1 MKNKGILVI
10 IVIAAVAFLV
20 YNAAY
25 TVDETQQVI
34 ITQFG
39 RIVGTPK
46 TDPGLRFKVPFIQRA
61 NYFAKNLLDW
71 DGDPGQI
78 PTLDKTFIWV
88 DTFARWKITDPV
100 KFFQT
105 VNNQFNAVGK
115 LNDIIDPS
123 VRNAITSNSLIEAVR
138 KSSRS
143 LDTSDVD
150 IEDRIRTSYAVT
162 VGREKITQGILKQAQ
177 PKLAQFGIEL
187 VDVKIKRINYV
198 EQVRKSVYNRMIA
211 ERKQIAERFRSE
223 GKGEAQK
230 ILGER
235 ERELKLITSEAYRR
249 AQVIKGKADAEV
261 TSILAEAYGADP
273 EFYSFNKTLGIYSEA
288 LDDTSSLVLS
298 TDSEGFC
305 NIRLFDVHVKQ
316 VGQQPDTGLLRR
328 GDAVLSPLFRRRRA
342 RSTALPRCSCRS
354 RHTRPATACSSRRSG
369 ST

>member
-1 MKNKGILVI
+1 MKNKGILVAI
-10 IVIAAVAFLV
+10 IVAVVAVLV

-25 TVDETQQVI
+25 TVDETEQVI

-46 TDPGLRFKVPFIQRA
+46 TDPGLKFKVPFIQRA

-88 DTFARWKITDPV
+88 DPFARWKITDPV

-105 VNNQFNAVGK
+105 VNNQFNAIGK
-115 LNDIIDPS
+115 LNDIIDPA
-123 VRNAITSNSLIEAVR
+123 VRNFITSHSLVEAVR

-150 IEDRIRTSYAVT
+150 IEDRIQTSYAVN
-162 VGREKITQGILKQAQ
+162 VGREKITQGILQQAQ

-198 EQVRKSVYNRMIA
+198 EQVRNSVYGRMIA
-211 ERKQIAERFRSE
+211 ERKQIAEKYRSE

-235 ERELKLITSEAYRR
+235 ERDLQEITSEAYRT
-249 AQVIKGKADAEV
+249 AQEIKGKADAEA
-261 TSILAEAYGADP
+261 TIIYAEAYGVDP
-273 EFYSFNKTLGIYSEA
+273 QFYSFVQTLEIYDQS
-288 LDDTSSLVLS
+288 LDEKNTLILP
-298 TDSEGFC
+298 TDSEF
-305 NIRLFDVHVKQ
+305 LKYLKEY
-316 VGQQPDTGLLRR
+316 PE
-328 GDAVLSPLFRRRRA
+328 
-342 RSTALPRCSCRS
+342 
-354 RHTRPATACSSRRSG
+354 
-369 ST
+369 

>member
-1 MKNKGILVI
+1 MKNKGIF
-10 IVIAAVAFLV
+10 IVIVVAAAAFLV

-25 TVDETQQVI
+25 TIDETEQVI

-105 VNNQFNAVGK
+105 VNNQFSAVGK
-115 LNDIIDPS
+115 LNDIIDPA
-123 VRNAITSNSLIEAVR
+123 VRNFITSYSLIETVR
-138 KSSRS
+138 KSSRL
-143 LDTSDVD
+143 LDTSDVE

-211 ERKQIAERFRSE
+211 ERKQIAEKYRSE

-235 ERELKLITSEAYRR
+235 ERDLQEITSEAYRT
-249 AQVIKGKADAEV
+249 AEEIKGKADAKA
-261 TSILAEAYGADP
+261 TIIYAEAYGVDP
-273 EFYSFNKTLGIYSEA
+273 EFYSFVQTLETYDQA
-288 LDDTSSLVLS
+288 LDEKNTLILS
-298 TDSEGFC
+298 TESEF
-305 NIRLFDVHVKQ
+305 LKYLKEY
-316 VGQQPDTGLLRR
+316 PE
-328 GDAVLSPLFRRRRA
+328 
-342 RSTALPRCSCRS
+342 
-354 RHTRPATACSSRRSG
+354 
-369 ST
+369 

>member
-1 MKNKGILVI
+1 MKNKGILI
-10 IVIAAVAFLV
+10 IVIVAAAAFLA

-25 TVDETQQVI
+25 TVDETEQVI

-46 TDPGLRFKVPFIQRA
+46 TDPGLRFKLPFIQHA

-88 DTFARWKITDPV
+88 DTFARWKITDPI

-105 VNNQFNAVGK
+105 VNNQFSAVGK
-115 LNDIIDPS
+115 LNDIIDPA
-123 VRNAITSNSLIEAVR
+123 VRNFITSHSLIEAVR
-138 KSSRS
+138 KSSRL
-143 LDTSDVD
+143 LDTSDVEV
-150 IEDRIRTSYAVT
+150 EDRIRTSYAVS

-198 EQVRKSVYNRMIA
+198 EQVRKSVYGRMIA
-211 ERKQIAERFRSE
+211 ERKQIAEKYRSE

-235 ERELKLITSEAYRR
+235 ERDLQEITSEAYRT
-249 AQVIKGKADAEV
+249 AQEVKGKADAQA
-261 TSILAEAYGADP
+261 TIIYAEAYGVDP
-273 EFYSFNKTLGIYSEA
+273 QFYSFVQTLEIY
-288 LDDTSSLVLS
+288 DQSLGEKNTLILS
-298 TDSEGFC
+298 TDSEF
-305 NIRLFDVHVKQ
+305 LKYLKEY
-316 VGQQPDTGLLRR
+316 PE
-328 GDAVLSPLFRRRRA
+328 
-342 RSTALPRCSCRS
+342 
-354 RHTRPATACSSRRSG
+354 
-369 ST
+369 